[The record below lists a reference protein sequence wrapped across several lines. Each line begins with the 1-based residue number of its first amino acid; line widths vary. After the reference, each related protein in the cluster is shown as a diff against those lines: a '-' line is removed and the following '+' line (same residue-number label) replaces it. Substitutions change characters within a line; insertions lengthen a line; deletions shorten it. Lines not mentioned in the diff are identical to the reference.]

1 MIIGTYDLRLV
12 ALSLLIA
19 VLASYTALEL
29 AARVT
34 LTQGLA
40 RIIWLTGGATIMGIG
55 IWSMHF
61 VGMLAFSL
69 PVPIDYDVPT
79 VLLSMLAAV
88 IASFA
93 ALLLASR
100 SFLSQLQLVGGS
112 VFMGGAIALMHYIGM
127 VAMHTQ
133 ALLHYNYLLVALS
146 VGIAISASYVALW
159 LAFQLRDQTSWNW
172 HKLMSS
178 VVMGGAIGGMHYT
191 AMAAAHFTLGLGFQ
205 PLDYTLKTSTL
216 ALVIGI
222 TTLVILGLT
231 LLISLV
237 NQRRSVQLKA
247 QELLQNLILKM
258 HVGVLLLGSQWEIH
272 LSNPAACILL
282 GRTES
287 QLLNTTAFSTD
298 WDVIRSDDTPFL
310 NETFSMPQLL
320 QTKCGLQNVVVGIYR
335 PNTHDRVWLLVN
347 AEPQF
352 AADGSVEQV
361 ICTLS
366 DVTERKQ
373 AEELLRRTNS
383 VLKAQQEAAI
393 DGIFLVDEN
402 RQVMSYN
409 QRYEQMWQIP
419 DHVMKS
425 GDARE
430 VLSFMLLSLK
440 QPQEYLDRVEFLYA
454 HPHEQ
459 SRDEIYLN
467 DGRIFDRYSAPV
479 LSPEGSLTFGR
490 IWYDRDITERKQAES
505 ERLQLA
511 NHIKLL
517 LESTD
522 EGIYGID
529 LQGYCTFINTAG
541 AKMLGYKPDEVIGRD
556 MHKLVHHSY
565 SNSCPYPNGLCPI
578 FQAFRMGQSCH
589 VDSEVLWHSDGTAFA
604 AEYSS
609 YPIIESLEIKGAV
622 VTFRDVTQRRQAEEA
637 LRHSETQLREQA
649 TKLEH
654 TLHELRQT
662 QAQLIQTEKMSS
674 LGQMVAG
681 MAHEINNPISFVYG
695 NIQYTK
701 EYIQDLL
708 KLLQLYEEQYPR
720 PTPAIQAHFKDIDL
734 EFIKDDLPKM
744 LHSMEMG
751 AERICSLVLSLR
763 NFSRLDEAQVKPVDL
778 HEGIDS
784 TLLILNHYLKTGITI
799 SKQYDDLPLVE
810 CYPDQ
815 INQVFMNLLS
825 NAIDAL
831 EESLLIRSYPVQEK
845 SLSEGSI
852 AEISS
857 YECFPAKETGRR
869 VEVSDAD
876 LSLVRNKGE
885 KRTPTIHIRTEV
897 IKPNL
902 VRIHIAD
909 NGRGIPLEILNKIFD
924 PFFTT
929 KPVGKGTGLGLSICY
944 QIIEKHQG
952 QLSVN
957 SQIGQGTEFVIT
969 LPIKCEQEYT
979 ESLDL
984 KLTDTQLGSS
994 SMFI

>member
-1 MIIGTYDLRLV
+1 MIIGTHDLRLV
-12 ALSLLIA
+12 AFSLMIA

-29 AARVT
+29 VARVT

-40 RIIWLTGGATIMGIG
+40 RIIWLTGSAIIMGIG

-61 VGMLAFSL
+61 VGMLALSL
-69 PVPIDYDVPT
+69 PVPIYYDVPT

-100 SFLSQLQLVGGS
+100 SILNQLQLLGGS
-112 VFMGGAIALMHYIGM
+112 VFMGGAIASMHYIGM
-127 VAMHTQ
+127 VAIHTQ
-133 ALLHYNYLLVALS
+133 ALLHYNHLLVALS

-159 LAFQLRDQTSWNW
+159 LAFQLRGQMTWNW
-172 HKLMSS
+172 HKFLSA
-178 VVMGGAIGGMHYT
+178 VLMGGAIGGMHYT
-191 AMAAAHFTLGLGFQ
+191 AMAAAHFTLVLGFR
-205 PLDYTLKTSTL
+205 PVTDYTLNPSML
-216 ALVIGI
+216 AVVIGM
-222 TTLVILGLT
+222 TTLVILGSI
-231 LLISLV
+231 LLVSLV
-237 NQRRSVQLKA
+237 NQHSSVQLKA
-247 QELLQNLILKM
+247 QELLQNVILKM
-258 HVGVLLLGSQWEIH
+258 HVGVLLLGPQWEIN

-282 GRTES
+282 GRIES
-287 QLLNTTAFSTD
+287 QLLGTTAFSTD
-298 WDVIRSDDTPFL
+298 WDVIHSD
-310 NETFSMPQLL
+310 ETFSVPQLL
-320 QTKCGLQNVVVGIYR
+320 QTKCRLRNVVVGMYR
-335 PNTHDRVWLLVN
+335 PITQDRVWLLVN
-347 AEPQF
+347 AEPQL

-366 DVTERKQ
+366 DITEQKQ

-409 QRYEQMWQIP
+409 HRYKQMWQIP
-419 DHVMKS
+419 DHLIKS
-425 GDARE
+425 GDARKLLSF
-430 VLSFMLLSLK
+430 VLSSLK
-440 QPQEYLDRVEFLYA
+440 QPQDFLDRVEFLYA

-479 LSPEGSLTFGR
+479 LSPEGSVTFGR
-490 IWYDRDITERKQAES
+490 IWYFRDITERKQAES

-522 EGIYGID
+522 EGIYGINM
-529 LQGYCTFINTAG
+529 QGCCTFINTAG
-541 AKMLGYKPDEVIGRD
+541 AKMLGYKPDEVIGWD
-556 MHKLVHHSY
+556 MHKLIHHSY
-565 SNSCPYPNGLCPI
+565 SNGSSYPNVRCPI
-578 FQAFRMGQSCH
+578 FQAFRIGLSCH
-589 VDSEVLWHSDGTAFA
+589 VDSEVLWRSDGTFFA

-622 VTFRDVTQRRQAEEA
+622 VTFRDITERKQAEES
-637 LRHSETQLREQA
+637 LRKSETQLREQA
-649 TKLEH
+649 TKLKR
-654 TLHELRQT
+654 TLDELQQT

-695 NIQYTK
+695 NLQYSK
-701 EYIQDLL
+701 EYIRDLL

-720 PTPAIQAHFKDIDL
+720 PTPAIQAYIEDIDL
-734 EFIKDDLPKM
+734 EFLREDLPKM
-744 LHSMEMG
+744 LDSMEMG

-763 NFSRLDEAQVKPVDL
+763 NFSRLDEAQVKQVDL
-778 HEGIDS
+778 HEGIDN

-831 EESLLIRSYPVQEK
+831 EESLLIRKHRVQESILSDFRRLELS
-845 SLSEGSI
+845 SLSEKN
-852 AEISS
+852 S
-857 YECFPAKETGRR
+857 YECFPQKETVRR
-869 VEVSDAD
+869 VEAGGVDQFM
-876 LSLVRNKGE
+876 VENKE
-885 KRTPTIHIRTEV
+885 QTIAPTIYIFTEV
-897 IKPNL
+897 VEPNL
-902 VRIHIAD
+902 VKIHIAD
-909 NGRGIPLEILNKIFD
+909 NGPGIPSEILNKIFD

-969 LPIKCEQEYT
+969 LPIQREQENSEY
-979 ESLDL
+979 SDL
-984 KLTDTQLGSS
+984 A
-994 SMFI
+994 